1 MKEKVKLYDSF
12 KPLTAL
18 DRYNATLSM
27 LYLKGLYGS
36 IRKTSLH
43 LEKQKWLLEWIRKQ
57 DKYLGI

>member
-43 LEKQKWLLEWIRKQ
+43 LEKQK
-57 DKYLGI
+57 